1 MNFNRFRKPFKIII
15 FFVLII
21 ALFQLGL
28 FVKASGRFLH
38 RHFLIRGK
46 DLTKLY
52 GKDSWVLI
60 TGASS
65 GQGKHFAI
73 KMAKKGF
80 NLILVGSVRTKSTIQ
95 DIENM
100 IKEKKINSIKI
111 EFIEKD
117 FRKAHETDFF
127 VEIEDTIKKVGG
139 NISGLINNVAYRTA
153 WNPYHESPAQTIND
167 SIIVGTIV
175 QSQLTRIAISH
186 FLKRDQSLSNFIVNI
201 TAQCIFPT
209 FGLGE
214 MMDNNITVPYLSVYE
229 GANAFGF
236 YQGNSIYKEYKM
248 KEYKDRIHIL
258 NVMPGAVVTENTEYL
273 GGTMF
278 NVTAEN
284 FVNNVIKQI
293 GTYKGNTYGYWGH
306 EFSILLVNLCPFVK
320 ESVLKDVGLNI
331 SRDVMTKP
339 GKKY

>member
-1 MNFNRFRKPFKIII
+1 MTITRFRKPLKILL
-15 FFVLII
+15 FLILI
-21 ALFQLGL
+21 LAIFQLGL
-28 FVKASGRFLH
+28 FLNASGRFLH
-38 RHFLIRGK
+38 RHFLIK
-46 DLTKLY
+46 EKNLIKIY
-52 GKDSWVLI
+52 GQDSWILI

-73 KMAKKGF
+73 EMAKKGF
-80 NLILVGSVRTKSTIQ
+80 NLILIGSIRTKSTIQ
-95 DIENM
+95 EIENM

-117 FRKAHETDFF
+117 FRKAHESDFF
-127 VEIEDTIKKVGG
+127 DEIDNKINNVGG
-139 NISGLINNVAYRTA
+139 NLSGLINNVAYRTA
-153 WNPYHESPAQTIND
+153 WNPYHESPSQSIND

-175 QSQLTRIAISH
+175 QSQLTRIAISY
-186 FLKRDQSLSNFIVNI
+186 FLKRDEGLSNFIVNI

-214 MMDNNITVPYLSVYE
+214 IMDNNITVPYLSVYE
-229 GANAFGF
+229 AANAFGF
-236 YQGNSIYKEYKM
+236 YQGNSIYKEYNDK
-248 KEYKDRIHIL
+248 KYKDRIHIL

-284 FVNNVIKQI
+284 FVKNVVKQI

-306 EFSILLVNLCPFVK
+306 EFSILLVNLCPFIK
-320 ESVLKDVGLNI
+320 DSVLKDVGLNI
-331 SRDVMTKP
+331 SRDVMSKP
-339 GKKY
+339 AKKY